1 MAISSALGSS
11 ALLPAGLGFRNILI
25 NGNMN
30 VDQRNTA
37 GTPITNTAAT
47 NTYGIDRWSFY
58 GTAAKMT
65 MTQSTDVPST
75 DVFTKSLKITTAA
88 STFTPGASDYYG
100 VRQQIEG
107 YNFSV
112 AGYGTANAKPL
123 VLSFWVKCSTT
134 GTFSVSMFN
143 REAPNRSY
151 VSTYTINSANTWEK
165 KTIYFQSG
173 DTSGD
178 WLTTTGIG
186 MQLWWDLGSGSSQN
200 GTANVWNSSLK
211 VNTSAQPNFVGT
223 NAGTFFL
230 TGVQLE
236 QNRQPT
242 PFEQRP
248 IGVELALC
256 QRYYQRRT
264 GTGSAAYTSL
274 GGFGAFGSS
283 SAADFDFVLP
293 VVMRVVPHTL
303 DYHSASGFIGST
315 SNVSYTSTSLGIQTA
330 TASAQVF
337 AITLSGMSGTAGLSV
352 RLLVNNSTSGYLGW
366 SAEL

>member
-1 MAISSALGSS
+1 MGISSSLGSS

-37 GTPITNTAAT
+37 GTPITNSAGL

-107 YNFSV
+107 YNF
-112 AGYGTANAKPL
+112 ACAAYGTANAKPL
-123 VLSFWVKCSTT
+123 VLSFWVKCSTV
-134 GTFSVSMFN
+134 GTYSVSMFN
-143 REAPNRSY
+143 REGPDRSY
-151 VSTYTINSANTWEK
+151 VTTYVVNSANTWEK

-173 DTSGD
+173 DTSGT
-178 WLTTTGIG
+178 WLTTNGIG

-200 GTANVWNSSLK
+200 ATANVWNASLK
-211 VNTSAQPNFVGT
+211 VNTSLQPNFVGT

-230 TGVQLE
+230 AGVQLE
-236 QNRQPT
+236 QNYQAT

-256 QRYYQRRT
+256 QRYYWRT
-264 GTGSAAYTSL
+264 GHSGYAVYATITDWVANNGYGVIPLPQPMRVAPTSNYSSLSNFLIYASATTSAPTAFALWTAGSNTTDSFGFQITGSALT
-274 GGFGAFGSS
+274 GGNKSGWLSNGGS
-283 SAADFDFVLP
+283 AGWIDF
-293 VVMRVVPHTL
+293 
-303 DYHSASGFIGST
+303 
-315 SNVSYTSTSLGIQTA
+315 
-330 TASAQVF
+330 
-337 AITLSGMSGTAGLSV
+337 
-352 RLLVNNSTSGYLGW
+352 